1 MTADLEKSIK
11 SKLRTIAAEKKRDP
25 ADLWQTLILE
35 RFLVRLSHSAY
46 QDHFVL
52 KGATLLSKYIEI
64 GRETRDLDFYARNFS
79 NELEK
84 IKLALEQ
91 ITKID
96 LKDGFSYGE
105 VQISPLMHEHM
116 DYTGAV
122 AVIKVFFGRIR
133 ATLNIDIGFGDIVN
147 PVRKSISLTHYS
159 KGALFENSIELAC
172 YPKEF
177 IFAEKLETLVYRKQT
192 NSRMKDFHDLH
203 SLILSSHSAPFENLK
218 TIVHAVFD
226 HRQTPFSFPI
236 EFGDEGIS
244 QLQKLWESYLKNL
257 RVENGLPQHISEII
271 LNINRWMQNNL

>member
-35 RFLVRLSHSAY
+35 RFLVRLSHSSY
-46 QDHFVL
+46 QDHFIL
-52 KGATLLSKYIEI
+52 KGATLLSKYIDI
-64 GRETRDLDFYARNFS
+64 GRETRDLDFSAKNFS

-84 IKLALEQ
+84 IKQALEQ

-96 LKDGFSYGE
+96 LKDGFSFGE
-105 VQISPLMHEHM
+105 VQISPLVHEHM
-116 DYTGAV
+116 DYTGAEV
-122 AVIKVFFGRIR
+122 VIKVFFGKIR
-133 ATLNIDIGFGDIVN
+133 ATLSIDIGFGDIVN
-147 PVRKSISLTHYS
+147 PVRKSIILTQYS

-203 SLILSSHSAPFENLK
+203 SLILSSHSTPFENLK

-226 HRQTPFSFPI
+226 HRQTPFTFPI
-236 EFGDEGIS
+236 EFGDDGIS

-257 RVENGLPQHISEII
+257 SLNNGLPQHISEIL
-271 LNINRWMQNNL
+271 LNINDWIQNNL